1 MAAIDPA
8 SSLLKHLI
16 LLRCCGLEE
25 YTKTTQEIK
34 AHGHPANIKMLA
46 EFAQWAKA
54 NPFIRR

>member
-1 MAAIDPA
+1 LA
-8 SSLLKHLI
+8 SPFVLRHLNSEQ
-16 LLRCCGLEE
+16 LE
-25 YTKTTQEIK
+25 KTTQEIK